1 MERNRLQDIEVY
13 RQHVFEGSSICT
25 TYELLLRFV
34 AKLRSDL
41 PKRTDQ
47 YRVGNLSP
55 GYMDYTYFAFY
66 DEYLRS
72 QQLRFGIVLNHHQM
86 QFELW
91 LMAQNAERQVF
102 YWEKLKELEWN
113 REKVAMPRYTV
124 LDTVIEANPDF
135 SDLDKLADSI
145 VEKTLLEVERI
156 YPFLG

>member
-13 RQHVFEGSSICT
+13 RQSVFEGSLICT
-25 TYELLLRFV
+25 TNELLLRFV

-41 PKRTDQ
+41 PKKTAQ

-145 VEKTLLEVERI
+145 VEK
-156 YPFLG
+156 YY

>member
-1 MERNRLQDIEVY
+1 MRCNRHKAIEVY
-13 RQHVFEGSSICT
+13 RQSVFEGSLICT
-25 TYELLLRFV
+25 TNELLLRFV

-41 PKRTDQ
+41 PKKTAQ

-145 VEKTLLEVERI
+145 LEK
-156 YPFLG
+156 YY

>member
-1 MERNRLQDIEVY
+1 MERNRQKDIEVY
-13 RQHVFEGSSICT
+13 RQHVFEDSSICT

-41 PKRTDQ
+41 PKKTNQ

-66 DEYLRS
+66 DESLRS

-113 REKVAMPRYTV
+113 REKVAMPRYSV
-124 LDTVIEANPDF
+124 LDTVIEADPDF

-145 VEKTLLEVERI
+145 LEKTLLEVERI

>member
-55 GYMDYTYFAFY
+55 GYMDYTYF
-66 DEYLRS
+66 
-72 QQLRFGIVLNHHQM
+72 
-86 QFELW
+86 
-91 LMAQNAERQVF
+91 
-102 YWEKLKELEWN
+102 
-113 REKVAMPRYTV
+113 T
-124 LDTVIEANPDF
+124 F
-135 SDLDKLADSI
+135 SDLEKLADSI
-145 VEKTLLEVERI
+145 FGKYFRSRKNLS
-156 YPFLG
+156 FLG

>member
-1 MERNRLQDIEVY
+1 MRCNRHKAIEVY
-13 RQHVFEGSSICT
+13 RQSVFEGSLICT
-25 TYELLLRFV
+25 TNELLLRFV

-41 PKRTDQ
+41 PKKTAQ

-145 VEKTLLEVERI
+145 LEKTLLEVERI

>member
-13 RQHVFEGSSICT
+13 RQSVFEGSLICT
-25 TYELLLRFV
+25 TNELLLRFV

-41 PKRTDQ
+41 PKKTAQ

-91 LMAQNAERQVF
+91 LMAQNTERQDF
-102 YWEKLKELEWN
+102 YWEKLKEPEWN

>member
-1 MERNRLQDIEVY
+1 MRCNRHKAIEVY
-13 RQHVFEGSSICT
+13 RQSVFQGSLICT
-25 TYELLLRFV
+25 TNELLLRFV

-41 PKRTDQ
+41 PKKTAQ

-91 LMAQNAERQVF
+91 LMAQNTERQVF
-102 YWEKLKELEWN
+102 YWEKLKEPEWN

-145 VEKTLLEVERI
+145 LEK
-156 YPFLG
+156 YY

>member
-1 MERNRLQDIEVY
+1 
-13 RQHVFEGSSICT
+13 
-25 TYELLLRFV
+25 
-34 AKLRSDL
+34 
-41 PKRTDQ
+41 
-47 YRVGNLSP
+47 
-55 GYMDYTYFAFY
+55 MDYTYFTFY